1 MHLATH
7 NVCSSCSVNCFDL
20 AAAHQCCVVCVSLV
34 SVEHIQGFSMNCNM
48 CQYTLQSRLV
58 SNGLVHGGDHASR
71 SVFCSRSNV
80 PFCLLGNDDEQKK
93 APAPGDP
100 DFRWHAS
107 IPERATLDYI
117 K

>member
-1 MHLATH
+1 
-7 NVCSSCSVNCFDL
+7 
-20 AAAHQCCVVCVSLV
+20 
-34 SVEHIQGFSMNCNM
+34 MNCNV
-48 CQYTLQSRLV
+48 CQHTLQFCLL

-71 SVFCSRSNV
+71 SVFRSHLNMIY
-80 PFCLLGNDDEQKK
+80 CLLGNDDEQKK

>member
-1 MHLATH
+1 MCVDYFVMVDNTQACNRMVWPSCWSIVKGTTREGHL
-7 NVCSSCSVNCFDL
+7 SL
-20 AAAHQCCVVCVSLV
+20 CCDSKVPLLHGCV
-34 SVEHIQGFSMNCNM
+34 
-48 CQYTLQSRLV
+48 
-58 SNGLVHGGDHASR
+58 
-71 SVFCSRSNV
+71 
-80 PFCLLGNDDEQKK
+80 GNDDEQRK